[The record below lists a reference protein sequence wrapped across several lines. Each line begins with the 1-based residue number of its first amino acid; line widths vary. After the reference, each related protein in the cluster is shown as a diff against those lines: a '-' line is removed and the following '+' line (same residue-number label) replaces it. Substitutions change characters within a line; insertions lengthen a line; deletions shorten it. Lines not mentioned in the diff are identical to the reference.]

1 MTAPE
6 PEASKTEA
14 REAKQE
20 RAKKSHFR
28 HPDGIV
34 SAQDFFNYSS
44 IAFSTGYLE
53 AIQATDIPEQ
63 AAEFAAAAVHWAK
76 DATDPRAKELA
87 AACEEAV
94 RAKFGKVSVE
104 SKTRKKTKRNVDPN
118 DKRPTI
124 RIVPGEI
131 ERIVNEAEAALIKAN
146 RGIYQ
151 RDGRIVSIGSAPAIA
166 ADETKITVQRIFERG
181 EHALQEDLSTAAQ
194 FEKYDARSKNY
205 VLVNPPMWIVKALRE
220 RTGRRRFP
228 VLSGIINAPT
238 MRADGG
244 LLAQPGYDPASGL
257 FFDPLGVTFP
267 PIPDQP
273 SRADAE
279 EALTVLSDLI
289 RGFPFVAEPH
299 RAVALSAMLTALI
312 RRSLLSAP
320 MHAFT
325 SPVAGS
331 GKSLIV
337 DTASTIATGSEAPV
351 TAQGAHEEELEKR
364 LGAHLLAGDSIIA
377 IDNCS
382 KPLGGDL
389 LNQILTQ
396 QTARPRTLGRSE
408 VPILS
413 TGAFVAANG
422 NNLVISGD
430 LTRRAIICRLDA
442 KIERPEQRTF
452 DWNPVAVVKAN
463 RPAYVAAALTILR
476 AYHVADR
483 PGRPPPLGSFATWS
497 DLVRGAL
504 MWLGCADPVAT
515 MEEIR
520 HADPVLALLQMIM
533 SAWRQTFGRE
543 QVTTAQVIKAAME
556 RANSFDCHLE
566 LPNEQL
572 REAILIVAGRGGAIS
587 NDALGKWLSK
597 NKGRIVDG
605 ARFEEVG
612 KRQGVTVWTLVTE
625 KGDW

>member
-1 MTAPE
+1 L
-6 PEASKTEA
+6 
-14 REAKQE
+14 
-20 RAKKSHFR
+20 
-28 HPDGIV
+28 
-34 SAQDFFNYSS
+34 N
-44 IAFSTGYLE
+44 GYLE
-53 AIQATDIPEQ
+53 AIEGTDDPED
-63 AAEFAAAAVHWAK
+63 AAEFAEAAAHLAK
-76 DATDPRAKELA
+76 YATDPHAKELA
-87 AACEEAV
+87 TACEEAV
-94 RAKFGKVSVE
+94 RAKFGKASAE
-104 SKTRKKTKRNVDPN
+104 LKKRKKTKRGVDPN

-131 ERIVNEAEAALIKAN
+131 ERIVNQAETALIKAN

-151 RDGRIVSIGSAPAIA
+151 RNGRIVSIGSAPAIA
-166 ADETKITVQRIFERG
+166 ADETKITVQRIFTRG
-181 EHALQEDLSTAAQ
+181 EHALQEDLSTAAR
-194 FEKYDARSKNY
+194 FEKYDGGSKNC
-205 VLVNPPMWIVKALRE
+205 VLVNPPMWILKALSE

-244 LLAQPGYDPASGL
+244 LLVQPGYDPASGL

-273 SRADAE
+273 SRADAK
-279 EALTVLSDLI
+279 EALAMLSDLI
-289 RGFPFVAEPH
+289 RDFPFVAEPH
-299 RAVALSAMLTALI
+299 AVTLSAIVTALI
-312 RRSLLSAP
+312 RRSLPSAP

-351 TAQGAHEEELEKR
+351 TAQGTHEEELEKR

-382 KPLGGDL
+382 RPLGGDL
-389 LNQILTQ
+389 LNQMLPQ
-396 QTARPRTLGRSE
+396 QSAKPRTLGKSE
-408 VPILS
+408 APTLS

-430 LTRRAIICRLDA
+430 LTRRTIICHLDA
-442 KIERPEQRTF
+442 KTERPEQRTF
-452 DWNPVAVVKAN
+452 DWNPVPVVKAN
-463 RPAYVAAALTILR
+463 RGAFVVAALTILR
-476 AYHVADR
+476 AYQVADR

-504 MWLGCADPVAT
+504 IWLGCADPVVT

-520 HADPVLALLQMIM
+520 HADPVLSLLQMVM

-556 RANSFDCHLE
+556 RANTFEGQFS
-566 LPNEQL
+566 NEHL

-597 NKGRIVDG
+597 NKGQIVDG

-612 KRQGVTVWTLVTE
+612 KRQGVTVWTLVTDRE
-625 KGDW
+625 T